1 MTYLFIYAGEGS
13 GQDVDEA
20 GLATG
25 GGLLRPSQRPVSS
38 LFHISVPFGLRFTL
52 STVRRAFAKL

>member
-20 GLATG
+20 GLAMG
-25 GGLLRPSQRPVSS
+25 GGLLRLSPRLAASFTSQLPLV
-38 LFHISVPFGLRFTL
+38 
-52 STVRRAFAKL
+52 